1 MVTRKPDSRGTPQRE
16 ARPTSTPRP
25 PAHTIGHGDLQLHVG
40 APTNSVRVR
49 ADLVCKS
56 DEPFGLRLVD
66 PAELDAQRLIS
77 TVRLVGLVV
86 GPTACVF
93 VLALVAPTL
102 FVNEGTG

>member
-1 MVTRKPDSRGTPQRE
+1 M
-16 ARPTSTPRP
+16 
-25 PAHTIGHGDLQLHVG
+25 
-40 APTNSVRVR
+40 
-49 ADLVCKS
+49 
-56 DEPFGLRLVD
+56 VD